1 MNQFPKGYQACGF
14 HCGIK
19 KAKDDLT
26 VVVSDVP
33 AAAAAVYTNNLF
45 QAAPLVVTKAHLAQE
60 GKAQAIVVN
69 SGVANAAMGK
79 QGIHD
84 AEAVA
89 KTLADIFALPEQY
102 TIVAST
108 GVIGMPL
115 PVDKI
120 NAGIAKAKDALQPL
134 AESAEAASRGIMT
147 TDTVPKTASAT
158 ITIEICRRCWALCS
172 QTLPL
177 TASCW
182 RRRSRMRSATAST

>member
-89 KTLADIFALPEQY
+89 KALADTFALPEQY

-120 NAGIAKAKDALQPL
+120 NAGIAKAKDALLPL

-158 ITIEICRRCWALCS
+158 ITIAGAEVHFWGI
-172 QTLPL
+172 
-177 TASCW
+177 
-182 RRRSRMRSATAST
+182 

>member
-89 KTLADIFALPEQY
+89 KALADTFVLPEQY

-115 PVDKI
+115 PVDLV
-120 NAGIAKAKDALQPL
+120 GREYLVL
-134 AESAEAASRGIMT
+134 AVLSFLPTQAVFFQHRLVFGLY
-147 TDTVPKTASAT
+147 AT
-158 ITIEICRRCWALCS
+158 HV
-172 QTLPL
+172 
-177 TASCW
+177 
-182 RRRSRMRSATAST
+182 

>member
-89 KTLADIFALPEQY
+89 KALADTFAIPEQY
-102 TIVAST
+102 TIVASHRC
-108 GVIGMPL
+108 
-115 PVDKI
+115 DRY
-120 NAGIAKAKDALQPL
+120 A
-134 AESAEAASRGIMT
+134 AASRQ
-147 TDTVPKTASAT
+147 DQ
-158 ITIEICRRCWALCS
+158 CRHCQSEGTRSSRWRKALRL
-172 QTLPL
+172 LP
-177 TASCW
+177 AVS
-182 RRRSRMRSATAST
+182 